1 MASWILDRIAE
12 NIGYRRPRP
21 LLEWVQENIS
31 LPSNTTEKGRYRAD
45 RCPYQKQP
53 QTDMSP
59 DSPVQTIVLDFGS
72 QTGKTTMENNA
83 MCYYM
88 VEYPAPMVF
97 GFSDDSNLRE
107 YVRKKFDP
115 LIDANPAVRDRLK
128 AVGGRGSGNTLTS
141 KIFPGGFIKF
151 VSGKSEASLR
161 SDSAML
167 FFADELDAWGVTKGG
182 DPIQLID
189 ARLTTFGSR
198 AKKILSSTPLNDS
211 LIWEEL
217 KKTTDNR
224 YEVPCT
230 CCGEFFE
237 FSMDTFRY
245 STSSSGTVT
254 DAWMECPAC
263 HNIMRNEDKL
273 TMLPKGR
280 WVPRNPDA
288 DPLEQG
294 YYLPTFYAPV
304 GWKSWRQIAKQYHA
318 ALDEVKEAR
327 YEKMTAFYNTVLAMP
342 YVVGSGSQEW
352 RERYEMSLE
361 SGYRRGVIP
370 DWVNVLTTGS
380 DVQANRIETTMM
392 GWGFRGRHIAIDHYV
407 FHLGDGEDMESL
419 DNPAWTEYRER
430 ILNGRWTREDG
441 FVLQSYANAL
451 DRSYKSSTI
460 AQFYISLTAQEK
472 EVCYP
477 VRGYERMTGFIPS
490 KRFDKREGL
499 RDAAYWDIPVSP
511 LKRQVYDHLRLKDDA
526 DGMVAFLPTYPA
538 DFDEEFY
545 MQLFSENEVM
555 ENRRL
560 VWKQNR
566 DRNEILDTHVYNYA
580 MFYLLG
586 LGQYRDEDWLGTAEA
601 QREFLLR
608 GNKVTQVIR
617 RQFSDGVTL

>member
-1 MASWILDRIAE
+1 MSSWILDRIAE
-12 NIGYRRPRP
+12 NIEYRKPKP

-45 RCPYQKQP
+45 RCPYQRQP

-72 QTGKTTMENNA
+72 QTGKTTMEDNGMA
-83 MCYYM
+83 YYM

-97 GFSDDSNLRE
+97 GFSDDANLRE

-115 LIDANPAVRDRLK
+115 LIDANPIVRDRLK

-211 LIWEEL
+211 LIWKEL
-217 KKTTDNR
+217 QKTTNNH

-230 CCGEFFE
+230 CCGQYFE

-245 STSSSGTVT
+245 NNVDGTVT
-254 DAWMECPAC
+254 DAWMECPGC

-280 WVPRNPDA
+280 WVPRNPKA

-304 GWKSWRQIAKQYHA
+304 GWKSWRQIAKQYVS
-318 ALDEVKEAR
+318 ALDEVKESR
-327 YEKMTAFYNTVLAMP
+327 YEKMTAFYNTILAMP

-352 RERYEMSLE
+352 REVYDRALD

-370 DWVNVLTTGS
+370 EWVNVLTSGS
-380 DVQANRIETTMM
+380 DVQANRIETTVM
-392 GWGFRGRHIAIDHYV
+392 GWGFRGRHIPIDHYV

-419 DNPAWTEYRER
+419 DNSAWEKYRQT

-460 AQFYISLTAQEK
+460 AQFYISLTSQEK
-472 EVCYP
+472 DVCYP

-490 KRFDKREGL
+490 KKFDKREGL

-511 LKRQVYDHLRLKDDA
+511 LKRQVYDHLRMRDDSE
-526 DGMVAFLPTYPA
+526 GMVAFMPFYPA

-555 ENRRL
+555 ENRKL

-586 LGQYRDEDWLGTAEA
+586 LGQYKDEDWIGTAEA
-601 QREFLLR
+601 QREFLQR
-608 GNKVTQVIR
+608 GNKVRKAVTR
-617 RQFSDGVTL
+617 TFSEGVTL